1 MNLSTDRS
9 LLVVVA
15 GANGSGKSTITAHL
29 RQSAGFPINYI
40 NPDEIALTLTN
51 ISDPVE
57 RVYTAAKMADKQRE
71 ELLNCRKSIAF
82 ETVMSHPSKIEFMAQ
97 AKAAGYQVLLVFVG
111 LADPELC
118 VRRVSQRVLSGGHDV
133 PRQKIIDR
141 YHRVMSLLPRAIAVA
156 DRALL
161 FDNSDD
167 VNGAVLVAEFRAK
180 CLVYRV
186 PDLPKWVNYYPDRD

>member
-1 MNLSTDRS
+1 
-9 LLVVVA
+9 
-15 GANGSGKSTITAHL
+15 
-29 RQSAGFPINYI
+29 
-40 NPDEIALTLTN
+40 
-51 ISDPVE
+51 
-57 RVYTAAKMADKQRE
+57 
-71 ELLNCRKSIAF
+71 
-82 ETVMSHPSKIEFMAQ
+82 MSHPSKIEFMAQ

-141 YHRVMSLLPRAIAVA
+141 YYRVMSLLPSAIAVA

-167 VNGAVLVAEFRAK
+167 VNGAILVAEFRHK

-186 PDLPKWVNYYPDRD
+186 PDLPKWVSY

>member
-1 MNLSTDRS
+1 MNPSQDRP
-9 LLVVVA
+9 LLVIIA
-15 GANGSGKSTITAHL
+15 GANGSGKSTITDRL
-29 RQSAGFPINYI
+29 RQSAGFPVNYV
-40 NPDEIALTLTN
+40 NPDKIALTLTS
-51 ISDPVE
+51 ISDPVD
-57 RVYTAAKMADKQRE
+57 RVYTAAKIADKQRE
-71 ELLNCRKSIAF
+71 ELLNLRQSLAF
-82 ETVMSHPSKIEFMAQ
+82 ETVMSHPSKIEFMARSQ
-97 AKAAGYQVLLVFVG
+97 AAGYQVLLVFVG

-141 YHRVMSLLPRAIAVA
+141 YHRVMALLPQAIASA
-156 DRALL
+156 DRSLL

-186 PDLPKWVNYYPDRD
+186 PDLPKWVNYYPDRA